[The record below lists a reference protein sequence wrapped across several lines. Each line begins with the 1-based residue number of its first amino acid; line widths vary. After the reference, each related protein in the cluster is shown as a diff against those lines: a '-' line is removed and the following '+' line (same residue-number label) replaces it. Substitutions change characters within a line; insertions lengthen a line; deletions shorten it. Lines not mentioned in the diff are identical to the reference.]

1 MEVTA
6 ALGGSGTAA
15 LLFHNPFPFPLRV
28 LVELGD
34 APRSASRQN
43 SEATRDGIALLLADP
58 VVDIEA
64 AGSLE
69 VPVNIYIYIYIDR

>member
-1 MEVTA
+1 M
-6 ALGGSGTAA
+6 GGSGTAA

-69 VPVNIYIYIYIDR
+69 VPVNIYIYIYR